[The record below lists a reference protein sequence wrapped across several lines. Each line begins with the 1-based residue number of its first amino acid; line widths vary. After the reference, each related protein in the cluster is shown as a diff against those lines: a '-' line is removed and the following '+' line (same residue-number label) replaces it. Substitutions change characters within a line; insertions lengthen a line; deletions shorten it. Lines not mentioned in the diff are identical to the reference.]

1 MRNSACDP
9 GSDHGSEKDYYT
21 RYHCYIEQP
30 VKSEYGRQ
38 HGTTLMLN
46 FQVFLVPLWL
56 HKRTSLFTG
65 ETLPNNLG

>member
-1 MRNSACDP
+1 MILDQIM
-9 GSDHGSEKDYYT
+9 DQKKITIQD
-21 RYHCYIEQP
+21 YHCYIEQP